1 MTGNVRSGLGLLVV
15 AVLAGLAWFAAAR
28 ADSSQ
33 MVTAFG
39 LATIVLVVAGLVR
52 VASGLLKPTRG

>member
-33 MVTAFG
+33 MVTLFG
-39 LATIVLVVAGLVR
+39 LVTIVLVVAGLVR
-52 VASGLLKPTRG
+52 VASGLLKPTRS